1 MNHNHLLFV
10 EASEMF
16 LVKRWLLPSHFEG
29 REMES
34 KALSITN
41 YTTTRVKIDDNR
53 TSGVKN
59 QNVKVLLQ
67 IMFSMYNNTFISKSH
82 IYWDNSDKMKLQT
95 VSLNVTFRKASK
107 QCVKKHVQKT

>member
-1 MNHNHLLFV
+1 MNHDHLLFV

-16 LVKRWLLPSHFEG
+16 LVKRWLLTSHFEG

-41 YTTTRVKIDDNR
+41 YTTTRVKIDDNS
-53 TSGVKN
+53 TSGVKD
-59 QNVKVLLQ
+59 QNAKVLLQ

-82 IYWDNSDKMKLQT
+82 IYW
-95 VSLNVTFRKASK
+95 
-107 QCVKKHVQKT
+107 